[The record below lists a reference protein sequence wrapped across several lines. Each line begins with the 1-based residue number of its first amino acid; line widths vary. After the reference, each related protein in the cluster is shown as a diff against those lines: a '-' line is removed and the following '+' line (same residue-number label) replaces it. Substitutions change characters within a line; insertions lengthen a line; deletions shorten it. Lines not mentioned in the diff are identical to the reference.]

1 MQFQSILQ
9 FLHSLPFWPRTRT
22 HYFTQGIA
30 DGKAAASLSRT
41 PLPANSTYVAE
52 QALVAAAALPGRV
65 APDDAWNYRS
75 GWVEGY
81 RTMGKQAGSSAA
93 Q

>member
-1 MQFQSILQ
+1 MRIQSFLQ
-9 FLHSLPFWPRTRT
+9 YLHSLPLWPRTRT
-22 HYFTQGIA
+22 HYFTQGMA
-30 DGKAAASLSRT
+30 DGKAAAFQIRT
-41 PLPANSTYVAE
+41 PLPADSTYVAE

-75 GWVEGY
+75 GWIEGY
-81 RTMGKQAGSSAA
+81 RTMGKQAGSSAE